1 MGLNS
6 YNKKNG
12 LSELAPTNAL
22 IVDETIL
29 AILG

>member
-1 MGLNS
+1 
-6 YNKKNG
+6 

-29 AILG
+29 AILGWTQTI